1 MLSGQSN
8 ICICLFFIGLRRKRY
23 LFAKSIDKFDRQDQR
38 IRVLLIVDSLY
49 WAIGNFA
56 QQIIKESSWID
67 PFICSQFTIRQYV
80 KRFGSFPMTFDVVHF
95 LTMRTMPPFSGRL
108 PIVTTLHHIDSSTD
122 MAHLD
127 YSDAVMTVS
136 EQWQQHLRELGVP
149 KERLRLVP
157 FGVDINQFRP
167 ANVKEYDQIRED
179 FQIASDAFV
188 IGFSARRTSDTD
200 GRKGVQ
206 CFVQAVRTIRRILPN
221 LSILIIGP
229 GWQGLVRELNN
240 DGIHCVQVGYQLD
253 HMKIAKLYRI
263 LDVFWV
269 TSRIE
274 GGPVPLLEAMASG
287 ISCIS
292 TPVGAAVDLV
302 EHQKNGF
309 LVPFDCPDQL
319 VQQTLQLADNQ
330 VLRER
335 IGCEARSTIVRKRQW
350 GQVIQHLK
358 PLYEGAIKNFYQRE
372 TSKFLR
378 DVRLY
383 YFNEATNSTSPQ
395 LLKLTNAFSPKSQNW
410 IQACEHLRGLKMMM
424 QLGEWRIATQV
435 VGLALKVGVTDHNV
449 WWQLVVVL
457 VNGWKKKLWPRKAK
471 VLRRAKI
478 EVI

>member
-1 MLSGQSN
+1 MFAYFLLG
-8 ICICLFFIGLRRKRY
+8 RVRKLY
-23 LFAKSIDKFDRQDQR
+23 LLATSIDKFESQCQR

-80 KRFGSFPMTFDVVHF
+80 KHFGDFPLTFDVVHF

-108 PIVTTLHHIDSSTD
+108 PIVTTLHHVDSSTD

-127 YSDAVMTVS
+127 HSDAVMTVS
-136 EQWQQHLRELGVP
+136 EQWQEYLRELGVP

-167 ANVKEYDQIRED
+167 ANEEEYNQIREEY
-179 FQIASDAFV
+179 QIASDAFV

-206 CFVQAVRTIRRILPN
+206 CFVQAVRTIRRTLPK

-229 GWQGLVRELNN
+229 GWKRLVYELNN

-253 HMKIAKLYRI
+253 HKKIAKLYRL

-287 ISCIS
+287 IPCIS

-309 LVPFDCPDQL
+309 LVPFDCPDRF
-319 VQQTLQLADNQ
+319 VQQTLQLAENQ
-330 VLRER
+330 DLRER
-335 IGCEARSTIVRKRQW
+335 IGCEARSTIVCKRQW

-358 PLYEGAIKNFYQRE
+358 PLYEEAMKNFYQRE
-372 TSKFLR
+372 TIKPLG

-383 YFNEATNSTSPQ
+383 YFNGATNGSSPQ
-395 LLKLTNAFSPKSQNW
+395 PLRLISALPPKTQNW
-410 IQACEHLRGLKMMM
+410 ILACEHLRSLKMMM
-424 QLGEWRIATQV
+424 QLGEWRVATQV
-435 VGLALKVGVTDHNV
+435 IGLALKTGVTDHNL
-449 WWQLVVVL
+449 WGQIFMVVVK
-457 VNGWKKKLWPRKAK
+457 VWKKKLWPRK
-471 VLRRAKI
+471 VLQRAKI
-478 EVI
+478 EMI